1 MAKQNKVVFT
11 SGSWDLFHVGHLNIL
26 EKSREFGDMLIVGVS
41 TDALIADYKG
51 LPPVVP
57 FDQRCRIVDSVKGVD
72 RVVKQEVLT
81 DIRQLIAYNVDVVVI
96 GDDWKD
102 RHLPGLDWMREQGKE
117 VVYLPY
123 TEGIS
128 TTQIKRRII
137 DSTYDIISAEL
148 QRENSRTEEWK
159 AVHATKDTGA

>member
-1 MAKQNKVVFT
+1 MAEQKRIVFT

-26 EKSREFGDMLIVGVS
+26 EESRKLGDVLVVGVS
-41 TDALIADYKG
+41 TDALIEDYKG
-51 LPPVVP
+51 LPPIIP
-57 FDQRCRIVDSVKGVD
+57 FDQRCEIVGAMECVD
-72 RVVKQEVLT
+72 CVVQQDVLT
-81 DIRQLIAYNVDVVVI
+81 DIRQLIEYKVDVVVI

-102 RHLPGLDWMREQGKE
+102 RHLAGLDWMQEQGKE

-123 TEGIS
+123 TEGVS

-148 QRENSRTEEWK
+148 QREYSRIEEWK
-159 AVHATKDTGA
+159 AVHATKDTGE